1 MSQKKPPRGRLP
13 RGVAGLPRPRGDRA
27 YRATI
32 RRGKGVEVHLGL
44 YETPWLAA
52 FAYGVAAKAIGR
64 EGGGHVEIPQAEQPS
79 AEEVRAITAKVRR
92 RLGLES
98 TPARREEVEPDL
110 DDLSTLFEV
119 SIVGFWRGQAAS
131 DALDTPGA
139 GIDAAAGRLVE
150 AARLLFWRTTAGS
163 PTPLEAMSR
172 LLGRRLDAA
181 FRRADLTR
189 EVLDDDGDDERR
201 VARWLAHPDTA
212 PGGRGRGFREE
223 VRHLYADLFDED
235 DEGADWAAI
244 LGVAPPFSPDRIR
257 AAYRARS
264 REAHPDAGG
273 SDAAFVRLQAAYE
286 EAKAYLGI

>member
-1 MSQKKPPRGRLP
+1 MSRRLP
-13 RGVAGLPRPRGDRA
+13 RGVTALPRPRGDRS

-32 RRGKGVEVHLGL
+32 RRGKGVEVHLGV

-79 AEEVRAITAKVRR
+79 AEEVRAITEKVHR

-98 TPARREEVEPDL
+98 APVRREEVEPDA
-110 DDLSTLFEV
+110 DAMMTLFEV
-119 SIVGFWRGQAAS
+119 TIVGFWRGQAAS
-131 DALDTPGA
+131 DAWDEPGA

-150 AARLLFWRTTAGS
+150 AAGLLFWRARPGD
-163 PTPLEAMSR
+163 PMPLEAMSR
-172 LLGRRLDAA
+172 LLGRRLDAT

-189 EVLDDDGDDERR
+189 EVLDDDGDDAWR
-201 VARWLAHPDTA
+201 VARWLAYPDA
-212 PGGRGRGFREE
+212 PPGGRGRGFREE
-223 VRHLYADLFDED
+223 VRYLYGDVFDED
-235 DEGADWAAI
+235 DEGAGWADI
-244 LGVAPPFSPDRIR
+244 LGLAPPYTLERIR

-273 SDAAFVRLQAAYE
+273 SDAAFVRLRAAYE
-286 EAKAYLGI
+286 EAKRASR